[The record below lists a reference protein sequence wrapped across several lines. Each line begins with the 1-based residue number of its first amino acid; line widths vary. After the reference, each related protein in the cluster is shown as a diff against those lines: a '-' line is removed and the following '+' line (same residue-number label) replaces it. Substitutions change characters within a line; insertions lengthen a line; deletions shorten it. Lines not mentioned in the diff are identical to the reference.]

1 MSRRLD
7 AFLLWCPRVLGIGLA
22 AFLSLFALDAFGAG
36 ESVWHALP
44 DFFIHLL
51 PAAVVLV
58 VVGLSW
64 RRPWIGG
71 MVFLGLAAI
80 YAASAYTHPSW
91 VMTISGPLLLVGVL
105 FLLSWRHQDVGQR
118 KHVTLT

>member
-7 AFLLWCPRVLGIGLA
+7 AFLLWCPRVLGIGVA

-51 PAAVVLV
+51 PAAAVLLI
-58 VVGLSW
+58 VGLSW

-71 MVFLGLAAI
+71 VLFITLAAI
-80 YAASAYTHPSW
+80 YSASVNFRLSW
-91 VMTISGPLLLVGVL
+91 VLTIAGPLLVVGLL
-105 FLLSWRHQDVGQR
+105 FLLSWRHHDLTQR
-118 KHVTLT
+118 KVTMV